1 MSLHTRPAT
10 RTILGLLAVA
20 FAVSVVHYVD
30 NVGNY
35 ADFPRSDTVPNPSRA
50 VVGGAWFVFTVFAV
64 AAVVALVRG
73 RDRAAAICLAVYSG
87 SGLVGLGHYTVPGAF
102 DMPWWR
108 QAHVVADIACGTA
121 LFIVALRLALSAR
134 DAEPAAA

>member
-10 RTILGLLAVA
+10 RAILVLLALA
-20 FAVSVVHYVD
+20 FAISVVHYAD

-35 ADFPRSDTVPNPSRA
+35 ADYPRSDSIPNPSRA
-50 VVGGAWFVFTVFAV
+50 LVGGAWVLFTAFG
-64 AAVVALVRG
+64 AAALVALLRG
-73 RDRAAAICLAVYSG
+73 RDRAAAICLAAYSG
-87 SGLVGLGHYTVPGAF
+87 SGLVGIGHYTVPGAF

-121 LFIVALRLALSAR
+121 LFLVALRLALSAR
-134 DAEPAAA
+134 EAEPAAA